1 MKENMFD
8 VDETKYA
15 CLEPFWEILR
25 NSPDGSVNID
35 KAIAEAGLE
44 KQEAV
49 DVIKQMLQEF
59 NTKVGF
65 NLGGIKNMFSMTKAS
80 DLTLEK
86 LAESY
91 LFDKVM
97 LLNRCK
103 GMNLDS
109 MFIVPPLNQI
119 REIWLEKRGI

>member
-8 VDETKYA
+8 VEEEKYIY
-15 CLEPFWEILR
+15 LEPFWEILR

-35 KAIAEAGLE
+35 EAISDAGLE
-44 KQEAV
+44 KQETV
-49 DVIKQMLQEF
+49 DLIKQMLKEF

-65 NLGGIKNMFSMTKAS
+65 NLGGIKNMFSMTKLS
-80 DLTLEK
+80 DLTLEN

-119 REIWLEKRGI
+119 RDIWIEKRGV